1 MKVLHVIPSLSS
13 VHGGPTQA
21 LALMERALTAEGV
34 DVETATTDDDGPGR
48 RNGKATGHA
57 VRENGVLRRY
67 FAKRFDFYKPSPDFA
82 RWVKRHVG
90 DYDLVHIHALFS
102 FTSPVAAW
110 SARRAGVPYIVR
122 PLGTLNGYGMKQ
134 RRPWLKRLSM
144 KWVEGPMLRG
154 AAAVHFTS
162 DAEATEA
169 RQLGIEVREAVIPLG
184 VETAVEAEAGDGT
197 DLSIGQPAG
206 GYCMLFLSRLDAK
219 KNLEGLL
226 GALALLKD
234 EFPQLHL
241 IIAGDGPPRYVAH
254 LKAKAEELA
263 VSTRIRWTGHLQG
276 AAKQAAFRAA
286 RIFVLPSMSENF
298 GIAAAEALAAGLPCV
313 LGKGVAI
320 AADVVDAHAGVA
332 VDCDA
337 ASIAEGLRQIV
348 SSEDTRVAM
357 SSNARQLA
365 EERFSAQAMGRGLKR
380 LYTDILSR

>member
-34 DVETATTDDDGPGR
+34 NVETATTDDDGPGR
-48 RNGKATGHA
+48 RNDKGTGQA
-57 VRENGVLRRY
+57 VRENGVWRRY
-67 FAKRFDFYKPSPDFA
+67 FAKRFDFYKPSPEFA
-82 RWVKRHVG
+82 RWLKGHVR

-102 FTSPVAAW
+102 FTSPFAAW
-110 SARRAGVPYIVR
+110 VARRAGVPYIVR

-144 KWVEGPMLRG
+144 RWVEGPMLRR

-162 DAEATEA
+162 DAEAMEA
-169 RQLGIEVREAVIPLG
+169 RKLGIDMREAVIPLG
-184 VETAVEAEAGDGT
+184 VEPAVESGDGAN
-197 DLSIGQPAG
+197 LSLGQPVDA
-206 GYCMLFLSRLDAK
+206 YCVLFLSRLDAK

-234 EFPQLHL
+234 EFPRLHL
-241 IIAGDGPPRYVAH
+241 LVAGDGLPEYVSG

-263 VSTRIRWTGHLQG
+263 VSGRITWTGHLQG
-276 AAKQAAFRAA
+276 ADKQAAFRAA
-286 RIFVLPSMSENF
+286 HVFVLPSLSENF

-320 AADVVDAHAGVA
+320 AADVVAAHAGVA

-337 ASIAEGLRQIV
+337 ASVAQGLRQIM
-348 SSEDTRVAM
+348 SSQDARLAM
-357 SSNARQLA
+357 ASNARRLA
-365 EERFSAQAMGRGLKR
+365 LDHFSAQAMGQGLKR
-380 LYTDILSR
+380 LYTDILAR